1 MERDRAKQEFPD
13 ARADLNVPPTGGN
26 GEFEMWHDV
35 FVQQELPWRRFLQ
48 SVLLHTAAAVLI
60 WAASYSWLKQ
70 QKILNSV
77 FDRSSLVTYTPQ
89 EYLPP
94 LDTGA
99 TKAPKAKGD
108 PAYAKQPILSVPKEA
123 DNRTQTIVTPP
134 GCAGGPAGS
143 DAGIFEPC
151 DCAGDSNRGPG
162 AGSSVCT
169 RTRGAIGD
177 EDRCDCAASGF
188 AIRQGTRW
196 AHQYRAE

>member
-1 MERDRAKQEFPD
+1 LERNEVPREKRSKLLMERDPAKQEFPD
-13 ARADLNVPPTGGN
+13 AEADLNVLPSGDD

-60 WAASYSWLKQ
+60 WVASYSWLKQ

-99 TKAPKAKGD
+99 TEAPKAKGE

-123 DNRTQTIVTPP
+123 DNRSQTIVTPP
-134 GCAGGPAGS
+134 
-143 DAGIFEPC
+143 DLKL
-151 DCAGDSNRGPG
+151 NRDVALPNIVATG
-162 AGSSVCT
+162 AVAPEVLSL
-169 RTRGAIGD
+169 IH
-177 EDRCDCAASGF
+177 
-188 AIRQGTRW
+188 I
-196 AHQYRAE
+196 